1 MMTNRLDMR
10 GGGIKKNLKKKLLEL
25 DMYGLMSGGATRYF
39 FFVFLCVCVCFLI
52 GNLLEAGQ

>member
-25 DMYGLMSGGATRYF
+25 DMYGLMSGGATGYF
-39 FFVFLCVCVCFLI
+39 FFVFLCVWGCFLI